1 MMDKVISVRLD
12 DETLQKLQ
20 LMQNYCSNIV
30 VNVTRSQMIKTCIQ
44 LTFNKDLY
52 LQSK

>member
-20 LMQNYCSNIV
+20 LMQNYYSNFV
-30 VNVTRSQMIKTCIQ
+30 VNVNRSQMIKTCIQ
-44 LTFNKDLY
+44 ITFNNDLY
-52 LQSK
+52 LNNK

>member
-12 DETLQKLQ
+12 DETLKKLQ

-30 VNVTRSQMIKTCIQ
+30 VDVNRSQMIKTCIQ
-44 LTFNKDLY
+44 ATFNNDLY
-52 LQSK
+52 LQKR

>member
-12 DETLQKLQ
+12 EETLKKLQ

-30 VNVTRSQMIKTCIQ
+30 FNVNRSQMIKTCIQ
-44 LTFNKDLY
+44 ATFNNDLY
-52 LQSK
+52 LQKK